1 MVKQR
6 ADIEDDSTKSNQM
19 AVSYGSFNELENRR
33 NSAGLFQEIDKN
45 QHLIPVIEE
54 KSEPEVDEVDLDAKH
69 PVGDGAD
76 SSSSDEEENGQQG
89 TKNVKKRTMKLKK
102 STETRTTF
110 DGRKVLFVTYFTQTD
125 WRWKDRAEST
135 GQGKLLSSRT
145 AKLDSRQTSGR
156 THTGDDSARDDRTV
170 TDLSPF
176 SLQPND
182 EFGLPLT
189 DDSSDSDTSED
200 GSPKKSRDHRS
211 RLPTVGPPLILKYIR
226 ESDLAELDKEKAE
239 QERIQN
245 NVDLV
250 LDEDGKATGMF
261 GGTCEFC
268 GAEIKPFPTLEQQL
282 SHPPESLYC
291 CEDYREFIEF
301 AMTTANRLEEDVT
314 KRNEMISVKV
324 HGHHGSKQARQMAKE
339 KAVQR
344 MHERELQR
352 RQQEASGLRAA
363 SFQYSNMFQDDDGY
377 LGADQTEESY
387 PPGADQPEAQP
398 KKSKKKTGDVGKG
411 EGGEGVAEA
420 GGVSGRAEKKVR
432 GSISESVGHGSHLN
446 TQTRNPG
453 QASFSTYG
461 ALNMEGARQM
471 KTINYQLSSQ
481 RCLEEGWTLR
491 APSPLE
497 QGDDNEMFVPEPL
510 HPAMIATG
518 KLHGRQLIQKFYPD
532 GSTFLTMF
540 PDGTGHVF
548 YPSGRLAISIISV
561 SLGHNTY
568 IVQDDTIDPHILAVF
583 EPSGL
588 GSCYF
593 ANGKMR
599 LNYDQLGGIELDY
612 YGARR
617 KNWSWRDQ
625 ETHVHAPPFQPIVFG
640 MNRHVGIRF
649 MAQETIALTLTGK
662 KRSCRFNVGARLKM
676 VGTECPSAKPVDEN
690 QLILQEVQAKVN
702 GILSKVSNLLKFPKS
717 PKVDAILPPISVAS
731 QQQKVDK
738 KRQLYNANLSNPRNK
753 LIKQNKLPPLDQPT
767 VSVN

>member
-145 AKLDSRQTSGR
+145 ELSSATSRTSSGFRSSLAKLDSRQTSGR

-363 SFQYSNMFQDDDGY
+363 SFQW
-377 LGADQTEESY
+377 
-387 PPGADQPEAQP
+387 
-398 KKSKKKTGDVGKG
+398 
-411 EGGEGVAEA
+411 
-420 GGVSGRAEKKVR
+420 
-432 GSISESVGHGSHLN
+432 
-446 TQTRNPG
+446 
-453 QASFSTYG
+453 
-461 ALNMEGARQM
+461 ARQM